1 MDKGK
6 TLLERLY
13 RGEVFPSEEIVPSS
27 DEYRAAMKER
37 NALQDRVVEGMSEK
51 QARLLED
58 YEGVIENVHRL
69 DLQTTYAEGVRFGV
83 RLLLESLCGGF
94 ELPPQS
100 KK

>member
-13 RGEVFPSEEIVPSS
+13 RGEVFPAEEIVPSS

-37 NALQDRVVEGMSEK
+37 NAFQDRVLEGMSEK

-83 RLLLESLCGGF
+83 RLLLESLGGGF